1 MKSSMPFPPNPESSV
16 EELKRLHLHCNVW
29 LNAIKV
35 DSSAELET
43 TSFDFSTFIYPEEST
58 NRYTQVM
65 NLNEKVIFP

>member
-43 TSFDFSTFIYPEEST
+43 TSFDFPRRKYQYVYTSDES
-58 NRYTQVM
+58 
-65 NLNEKVIFP
+65 E